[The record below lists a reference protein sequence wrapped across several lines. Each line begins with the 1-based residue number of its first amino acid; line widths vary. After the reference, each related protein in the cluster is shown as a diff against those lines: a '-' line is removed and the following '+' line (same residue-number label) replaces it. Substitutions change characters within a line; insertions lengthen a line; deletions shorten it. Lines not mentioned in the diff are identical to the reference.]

1 MQKII
6 AIAILAIIAA
16 GIFSL
21 SQGFTLANAAK
32 NQNKLDRV
40 ASQSDTPII
49 GADNNANAAKSSDS
63 NNNNDSNNS
72 SSNANTAS
80 RSSSGTIGGE
90 VPPSPKNM
98 VVTAILKKG
107 EITKGGSETITVKAL
122 TENGTGIPDVN
133 VAATVVDYATQ
144 QQRVLLGGQTDKTG
158 EVDLTTQIGPNAH
171 LGQYLVA
178 ISAEKDGAKSTIS
191 TGFAVNAK
199 DGMGSE
205 GKKGG

>member
-16 GIFSL
+16 GVF
-21 SQGFTLANAAK
+21 SQGLSLANAAK
-32 NQNKLDRV
+32 NKLDRV

-49 GADNNANAAKSSDS
+49 GADNKGSDNGNNND
-63 NNNNDSNNS
+63 NNNNT
-72 SSNANTAS
+72 SSNSGSNPV

-90 VPPSPKNM
+90 IQQAPKNM

-107 EITKGGSETITVKAL
+107 EITKGGSETVTVKAL

-178 ISAEKDGAKSTIS
+178 ISAEKDGLKSTIS
-191 TGFAVNAK
+191 TGFAVNDK

-205 GKKGG
+205 GKKGQ

>member
-16 GIFSL
+16 GIPSFS
-21 SQGFTLANAAK
+21 FVNAAK
-32 NQNKLDRV
+32 NKIDRI

-49 GADNNANAAKSSDS
+49 GAGSSDSNVAKSSDNNND
-63 NNNNDSNNS
+63 NNNNGNDSN
-72 SSNANTAS
+72 TGT

-90 VPPSPKNM
+90 VQPAPKNM

-178 ISAEKDGAKSTIS
+178 ISAEKDGLKSTIS
-191 TGFAVNAK
+191 TGFAVNDK
-199 DGMGSE
+199 GSMGSD
-205 GKKGG
+205 GKKGQ

>member
-16 GIFSL
+16 GIPSFS
-21 SQGFTLANAAK
+21 FVNAAK
-32 NQNKLDRV
+32 NKIDRI

-49 GADNNANAAKSSDS
+49 GADNKGSDSGSS
-63 NNNNDSNNS
+63 NNNNNNNDNNNS
-72 SSNANTAS
+72 SSGGSNTGT

-90 VPPSPKNM
+90 APPSAKNM

-122 TENGTGIPDVN
+122 SENGTGISDVN

-178 ISAEKDGAKSTIS
+178 ISAEKDGQKSTIS
-191 TGFAVNAK
+191 TGFAVNDKA
-199 DGMGSE
+199 GMGSD
-205 GKKGG
+205 GKKGQ